1 MKPSLILAKAGI
13 HFYFFFFFTFAQA
26 VTTLNNHESIGALS
40 VVHFPID
47 DVTDTFTKDIFAKI
61 DATYGKAGIGLDDY
75 QIAHLKKTYLYLIFL
90 VKLAKV
96 QQNPT
101 YQPYKKDFA
110 VYLKDNQTSLPHIPT
125 AALLHSKA
133 WNAVIVTAQDLQ
145 NSTAWQ
151 LYCKTM
157 ISDIYVYFAT
167 VLQVIHNVEKQTFN
181 YIPHFETSFYN
192 QDYTN
197 LRTLNEMART
207 RLVIEESLKKRW
219 IAQCVAWFKLPTID
233 VVKKQAANKNV
244 TTLESEIVTF
254 RATEFYRTVHD
265 PHFALGVDSNQEI
278 SDLDFLGGRHL
289 ISPLKEQVWCYYMIY
304 EASGQLTSFLTQDNL
319 AEVLDVCSKTKL
331 QPNIFPYKPEDYV
344 LLDELIAVKS
354 KAEGAHTT
362 SIHPSPK
369 NYKIDEIRTPEHL
382 QQTYRN
388 YDREVSDNLQK
399 IKESQVQAQMWSFFK
414 DLGHDFSKAF
424 DDVKHA
430 VEAGVDA
437 VKNFAIAA
445 GQGIAGIGAE
455 LVGAIAEI
463 GGDDK
468 ITDWANAEF
477 KKEEATLKKATTDL
491 TNCVDDFGSALKDG
505 FIAPYAEL
513 QGDLVGF
520 ILDDAKIGQDISKTI
535 DQVADTLVDVATT
548 SLNTMDDIAING
560 VQSAFQSVQ
569 IGEQIAIT
577 IADAAWAI
585 FSTKGRQEF
594 LAQGEQLGKECL
606 RAITEVYSTF
616 KGIGT
621 NAMKVILTGLGTI
634 VNAITTLF
642 IDLSREVTYLF
653 TGGIFKM
660 LGLGSIPGFK
670 QAAAYAAKTRDHVT
684 SVLEAHRSTINDV
697 MGVVACIAADAVV
710 TIGTAGAGTAADVEI
725 DAAIMGAAESASE
738 EAATASEEA
747 ATLAAESD
755 QAAVAAESAQNALNV
770 LKASADATEDEIA
783 QAQEVLDDALS
794 KADEAEAAAQDAA
807 TKATKLEK
815 LADLVKN
822 SRQLQQDAVNA
833 VKQSIED
840 SKSFAQKVSEKVAQV
855 TSEKIESLKALA
867 LSIPKALANKDV
879 VLKAAQE
886 ALDQLPAD
894 ATPEERKAAEQAVS
908 DAQKIVDDANA
919 ETKLAKLKRYGGNV
933 LKTLGKA
940 LSPVGMIM
948 NVTFNMGMIIGGAN
962 QDAKNELDVATQS
975 KTLND
980 LWAFNNANKIAV
992 AQQQLS
998 YLEEME
1004 QKAQAQVSN
1013 QALSLTMSQNTINA
1027 NILNLRSQM
1036 AALFAPLY
1044 VQLLTPDA
1052 STNLLL
1058 ANIGTSWKLQTDYV
1072 DLYPSQGFYT
1082 TTTGRLDFPFAQEIA
1097 QDPDVTNLLLSNTKG
1112 QAKLWFNQR
1121 CTARDLVIETGGV
1134 KKPQDLLLVQVDI
1147 QMLYTLNSAFHV
1159 GLYLGGNY
1167 HDYTA
1172 PNYISKYLVNTTLA
1186 QVQQMIASGNGVPA
1200 VNINTA
1206 IVDFDEAHLAK
1217 MVVLYRDS
1225 ATSALMLGVYEHEG
1239 LGWLLQT
1246 QLDADGQLDDQHV
1259 YTLQATLNK
1268 TELVV
1273 KLFVDG
1279 QAAPMVHKA
1288 LQVTE
1293 LQNQRTY
1300 GMICSGAAIAWNQIT
1315 PKPMINTK
1323 ARPKTAAKN
1332 NEMQR
1337 EQANKLMLA
1346 QMSEPKFGSFKLTPL
1361 SKQAMLLGQ
1370 YLYATT
1376 DTDLKKILPNS
1387 PIDFVMFAID
1397 KPGLLQLG
1405 VDPNTAL
1412 QSGDHARIVSVI
1424 NGVMYDAL
1432 GKTVGN
1438 VSNAWTQ
1445 FQASSAGPF
1454 SDKLDTFIQSQQ
1466 ADITTALAHVKFG
1479 EFWKLDIV
1487 SPTALANGEYVYT
1500 TVQTLKDATGK
1511 PMLDYLVC
1519 ANYTP
1524 TSLTIG
1530 LPPTASTANALFSF
1544 VSGNVYSKNILSGK
1558 NSVLVPWS
1566 TSYQGA
1572 NLDTQFGNYA
1582 SKHHLFQDPIFQTI
1596 IAAQTA
1602 YAAIAQVAANSAS
1615 QTIETISSTS
1625 AQAEHFAKT
1634 VKLVFPASLQGYSP
1648 HAPGIK
1654 LSFGKHDFDQRQQEA
1669 AGAAGYQLY
1678 GQKKGI
1684 RLSFGKK
1691 K

>member
-1 MKPSLILAKAGI
+1 MKTSLILAKAGI
-13 HFYFFFFFTFAQA
+13 HLCLLLFFVASMHP
-26 VTTLNNHESIGALS
+26 VTKLNNHESIGAFS
-40 VVHFPID
+40 VINFPLD
-47 DVTDTFTKDIFAKI
+47 AVKDTFTKDVFAKI
-61 DATYGKAGIGLDDY
+61 DATYGKTGIGLDDY
-75 QIAHLKKTYLYLIFL
+75 QVTHLKKTYLYLIFL
-90 VKLAKV
+90 AKLAKV

-110 VYLKDNQTSLPHIPT
+110 AYLKDNQTSLPHIPT
-125 AALLHSKA
+125 AALLSSKG
-133 WNAVIVTAQDLQ
+133 WNNVIVTAQDLQ

-151 LYCKTM
+151 LYCKSM
-157 ISDIYVYFAT
+157 IADIYVYFST

-192 QDYTN
+192 ADYTN

-207 RLVIEESLKKRW
+207 RLVIEESLKTRW
-219 IAQCVAWFKLPTID
+219 LSQCKAWSKLPTVD
-233 VVKKQAANKNV
+233 VAVQKTV
-244 TTLESEIVTF
+244 TKGVVTVEAEVIAF
-254 RATEFYRTVHD
+254 RATEFYKTVHD
-265 PHFALGVDSNQEI
+265 PHVALGVAPDKTI
-278 SDLDFLGGRHL
+278 TDADFLGGQQL

-319 AEVLDVCSKTKL
+319 GQVLDTCSTNVL
-331 QPNIFPYKPEDYV
+331 QPNIFPYKPQDYV
-344 LLDELIAVKS
+344 LLDELISVKS
-354 KAEGAHTT
+354 KAEGTHTT
-362 SIHPSPK
+362 SIHPSPQ
-369 NYKIDEIRTPEHL
+369 NYKIDEIRKPEHL

-388 YDREVSDNLQK
+388 YQREVSDHLKK
-399 IKESQVQAQMWSFFK
+399 INESVVKAQMWSFFK

-424 DDVKHA
+424 DDVKSA

-445 GQGIAGIGAE
+445 AQGVAGLGAE
-455 LVGAIAEI
+455 LVGAFAEI

-468 ITDWANAEF
+468 ITDWANAEM
-477 KKEEATLKKATTDL
+477 KKEAATLKKATTDL

-535 DQVADTLVDVATT
+535 DQVADTLVDAATT
-548 SLNTMDDIAING
+548 SLNVMDDAAING
-560 VQSAFQSVQ
+560 AQGAFQSVQ
-569 IGEQIAIT
+569 IGEQLAIT
-577 IADAAWAI
+577 VADAAWAI
-585 FSTKGRQEF
+585 FSTKGKQEF

-606 RAITEVYSTF
+606 RAVTEAYSTF

-621 NAMKVILTGLGTI
+621 DAMKVILTGLGTI

-670 QAAAYAAKTRDHVT
+670 QAAAYAAQTRDYVT

-710 TIGTAGAGTAADVEI
+710 TVGTAGAGTAADAEI
-725 DAAIMGAAESASE
+725 DTAIMGAAESASE

-755 QAAVAAESAQNALNV
+755 SANIAAESAQNALNA
-770 LKASADATEDEIA
+770 LRASADATEDEIA

-794 KADEAEAAAQDAA
+794 KADQAEQAAADAA
-807 TKATKLEK
+807 TKATRLERIAN
-815 LADLVKN
+815 LAKAT
-822 SRQLQQDAVNA
+822 SDAA
-833 VKQSIED
+833 KQGIED
-840 SKSFAQKVSEKVAQV
+840 SKSFAEKVSEKVSQV
-855 TSEKIESLKALA
+855 ASEKVAALKSLVAD
-867 LSIPKALANKDV
+867 IPKTAANLFKSNDAILQAAKD
-879 VLKAAQE
+879 
-886 ALDQLPAD
+886 ALDELPAD
-894 ATPEERKAAEQAVS
+894 ATPEERAAAKQAVD
-908 DAQKIVDDANA
+908 DAQKIVD
-919 ETKLAKLKRYGGNV
+919 ETKLGKVKRYGTNV

-940 LSPVGMIM
+940 LSPIGMIM

-962 QDAKNELDVATQS
+962 QDAKNELDIATQS

-980 LWAFNNANKIAV
+980 LWAFNNANKIAL

-998 YLEEME
+998 YLEEMQ
-1004 QKAQAQVSN
+1004 QKAQAQVGN
-1013 QALSLTMSQNTINA
+1013 QTLGLTMSQNTINA

-1072 DLYPSQGFYT
+1072 NLYPSQGFFT
-1082 TTTGRLDFPFAQEIA
+1082 TTTGRSDFAFAQEIA
-1097 QDPDVTNLLLSNTKG
+1097 QDPEVTNLLLTSTKG

-1121 CTARDLVIETGGV
+1121 CTARDVVTETGAL
-1134 KKPQDLLLVQVDI
+1134 KKPEDPLLVQVDM
-1147 QMLYTLNSAFHV
+1147 QMLYTLNSSFHV

-1167 HDYTA
+1167 HDYTS
-1172 PNYISKYLVNTTLA
+1172 PNYISKYLVNTTIA
-1186 QVQQMIASGNGVPA
+1186 QIQQIFAAESSVPA
-1200 VNINTA
+1200 ANIDTSV
-1206 IVDFDEAHLAK
+1206 VDFDEAHLAK

-1246 QLDADGQLDDQHV
+1246 PLDVQAQLDEQHV
-1259 YTLQATLNK
+1259 YTLQATLHK

-1279 QAAPMVHKA
+1279 QTNPIVHETI
-1288 LQVTE
+1288 QVTA

-1300 GMICSGAAIAWNQIT
+1300 GMICSGVAAEWNQIT
-1315 PKPMINTK
+1315 PKPMIDTK
-1323 ARPKTAAKN
+1323 IRSKPTQN
-1332 NEMQR
+1332 NEIER
-1337 EQANKLMLA
+1337 EKANKLILA

-1361 SKQAMLLGQ
+1361 SKQAILLGQ
-1370 YLYATT
+1370 YLYATN

-1387 PIDFVMFAID
+1387 AIDFVMFAID
-1397 KPGLLQLG
+1397 KPGRLQLG

-1412 QSGDHARIVSVI
+1412 QSGVHARLVSVI
-1424 NGVMYDAL
+1424 NGVMYDAT

-1438 VSNAWTQ
+1438 VSNTWTQ

-1454 SDKLDTFIQSQQ
+1454 SDKLDAFITQQ
-1466 ADITTALAHVKFG
+1466 QTDIATALAHVKFG
-1479 EFWKLDIV
+1479 EFWKLDIA
-1487 SPTALANGEYVYT
+1487 SPTALSNGQYLYT
-1500 TVQTLKDATGK
+1500 TLQTLKDATGK

-1524 TSLTIG
+1524 TNLTIG
-1530 LPPTASTANALFSF
+1530 IPPTATTANALFSF

-1558 NSVLVPWS
+1558 TSVLTPWS

-1572 NLDTQFGNYA
+1572 NLDTQFGSYA
-1582 SKHHLFQDPIFQTI
+1582 SKHNLLKDPLFQTI

-1602 YAAIAQVAANSAS
+1602 YGA
-1615 QTIETISSTS
+1615 
-1625 AQAEHFAKT
+1625 AQAAGAGALGIQMNSNIVAQSDHFGKT
-1634 VKLVFPASLQGYSP
+1634 VHLAFAGARDGYSP

-1654 LSFGKHDFDQRQQEA
+1654 LSFGKRDLDQRQQEA
-1669 AGAAGYQLY
+1669 AGTVGYQLY
-1678 GQKKGI
+1678 GHKKGI
-1684 RLSFGKK
+1684 KLSFGKK
-1691 K
+1691 